1 MGLGPGVVI
10 HMRLL
15 ILASSSRT
23 RAQIL
28 QNAGLRIE
36 VRVPRIDEAMM
47 RESLE
52 SMQTKPR
59 DVADTLA
66 EYKAM
71 RIAGQGTTDLV
82 LGCDQVLEFQGK
94 VLGKPETPQAARERL
109 QQLRGAE
116 HRLLTAAVLYDGGA
130 PVWRH
135 VDESRLTMR
144 DFSDEFLDAYVLDD
158 PWYLTQTP
166 GAYAIETEG
175 VRLFSKVDGDYFGI
189 LGMPLLPLLGA
200 LTRRGDIPG

>member
-1 MGLGPGVVI
+1 MGHGPGVVI

-36 VRVPRIDEAMM
+36 VRAPRIDEAAM

-52 SMQTKPR
+52 ASGAKPR
-59 DVADTLA
+59 DVADALA

-71 RIAGQGTTDLV
+71 RIAGQAPAELV
-82 LGCDQVLEFQGK
+82 LGCDQVLEFQGR
-94 VLGKPETPQAARERL
+94 VLGKPETAEAARERL
-109 QQLRGAE
+109 VQLRGTE
-116 HRLLTAAVLYDGGA
+116 HRLLTAAVLYDSGA

-135 VDESRLTMR
+135 VDEARLTMR
-144 DFSDEFLDAYVLDD
+144 DFSDEFLDQYIQNDA
-158 PWYLTQTP
+158 WFLTQTP
-166 GAYAIETEG
+166 GSYAIETEG
-175 VRLFSKVDGDYFGI
+175 VRLFSRIEGDYFGI
-189 LGMPLLPLLGA
+189 LGLPLLPLLAA